1 MNTATVIRDVSISL
15 KDFIRANIEELSRE
29 DAVLFDSP
37 ADVEKPTRPTLLM
50 YLYHVE
56 PNAYM
61 RNEPPVIE
69 EGQAGTGRLTLPPY
83 IVDLYYM
90 FIPYA
95 QNRETELI
103 LFDKLIYLFHH
114 RGDLAVENL
123 QGALKEGGEP
133 VRMVPHRIAMEELG
147 RLWMSFPNK
156 PFKLSQFYIL
166 TPVRIPSEEE
176 EFSRVLK
183 IRQETGTLED
193 GQAKYFD
200 DETYGAGER

>member
-69 EGQAGTGRLTLPPY
+69 KGEGLKGRMTLPPY

-123 QGALKEGGEP
+123 QGALKDAGEP

-176 EFSRVLK
+176 EFTRAQK
-183 IRQETGTLED
+183 FRHDTGTIEN
-193 GQAKYFD
+193 GEAKYHD
-200 DETYGAGER
+200 STTQGGAGQ